1 MLKIVKQNL
10 KGVPE
15 TLLVTL
21 WARAAETKHEKPII
35 IDKKAVEIVNKIE
48 YDFSR
53 FDKDWLTQVM
63 VAVRTE
69 ILDNATNDFIDKYP
83 DAVIINLGCGLD
95 TRFSRLDNGK
105 IHWYD
110 LDLPESISVRKQLFE
125 ENCRYKMI
133 SKSVFDY
140 SWMNEIAMDNKPV
153 LIILEGLLVYFK
165 EPEVK
170 DLINKLINTF
180 KGSELLSTII
190 PPTVVEKRRKKGV
203 FGEMGAEFQWGVKSG
218 RELEKYNSKIKFIE
232 EWNYMDYHTSRW
244 KLFRLLF
251 LIPGSK
257 NKFGNKIVHLK
268 LN

>member
-10 KGVPE
+10 RGVSE
-15 TLLVTL
+15 TQLITL
-21 WARAAETKHEKPII
+21 WARAAETKQEKPII
-35 IDKKAVEIVNKIE
+35 KDNKAIEIVNKIE

-53 FDKDWLTQVM
+53 FNKDRLTQVM

-69 ILDNATNDFIDKYP
+69 ILDNATTAFIEKYP

-110 LDLPESISVRKQLFE
+110 LDLPESISVRNQFFE
-125 ENCRYKMI
+125 ENDRYKMI

-140 SWMNEIAMDNKPV
+140 SWMNEIDRNNKPV
-153 LIILEGLLVYFK
+153 LIILEGLLLYFK
-165 EPEVK
+165 EHEVK

-180 KGSELLSTII
+180 KGSELLSTIV
-190 PPTVVEKRRKKGV
+190 PPFIVKNRTKNGA
-203 FGEMGAEFQWGVKSG
+203 FGEMGAEFQWGLKSG
-218 RELEKYNSKIKFIE
+218 REMEKYNNKIKFIE

-244 KLFRLLF
+244 KLFRFLF

>member
-21 WARAAETKHEKPII
+21 WARAAETRYKDPII
-35 IDKKAVEIVNKIE
+35 KDQKAVEIVSRIE
-48 YDFSR
+48 YDFSK

-69 ILDNATNDFIDKYP
+69 ILDNATKAFIEKHP
-83 DAVIINLGCGLD
+83 NATIINLGCGLD

-105 IHWYD
+105 IRWYD
-110 LDLPESISVRKQLFE
+110 LDLPESVITRKQFFD
-125 ENCRYKMI
+125 ENDRYKMI
-133 SKSVFDY
+133 ARSAFDY
-140 SWMNEIAMDNKPV
+140 SWIDEITMINEPV

-165 EPEVK
+165 ESEVK

-180 KGSELLSTII
+180 EGSEILSTII
-190 PPTVVEKRRKKGV
+190 PPFIVEKRTKKGT
-203 FGEMGAEFQWGVKSG
+203 FGEMDAEFKWGIKSG
-218 RELEKYNSKIKFIE
+218 KEMEKYSSRIKFIE

-244 KLFRLLF
+244 KSFRLLF
-251 LIPGSK
+251 LIPGFK
-257 NKFGNKIVHLK
+257 NKCGNKIVHLK
-268 LN
+268 FN

>member
-1 MLKIVKQNL
+1 M
-10 KGVPE
+10 PE

-35 IDKKAVEIVNKIE
+35 RDKAAVEIVNKIE

-69 ILDNATNDFIDKYP
+69 ILDNATKDFIDKYP

-105 IHWYD
+105 INWYD
-110 LDLPESISVRKQLFE
+110 LDLPESISVRKQFFH
-125 ENCRYKMI
+125 ENDRYKMI
-133 SKSVFDY
+133 AKSVFDY
-140 SWMNEIAMDNKPV
+140 SWMDEIVRDNKPT
-153 LIILEGLLVYFK
+153 LIILEGLLIYFK

-170 DLINKLINTF
+170 DLINKLICTF
-180 KGSELLSTII
+180 EGSELLSTVI
-190 PPTVVEKRRKKGV
+190 PPFIVKNRTKKGV
-203 FGEMGAEFQWGVKSG
+203 FGEMGAEFQWGLKNG
-218 RELEKYNSKIKFIE
+218 REMEKYNPKIKFIQ
-232 EWNYMDYHTSRW
+232 EWNYMNYHTSRW

-251 LIPGSK
+251 LIPGFK